1 MSLRSLRKRVPT
13 ALVLLILV
21 FLVIQF
27 SPHLG
32 FFLFLQII
40 ILASLFEFYNL
51 FRLKK
56 LFPQKALGV
65 LLALIISTSFYF
77 ESFSFELALFLC
89 LFLSGLY
96 YVITFNR
103 LEKLVTFP
111 ASVSLTLFGP
121 LYLSFTLNF
130 FYPLREER
138 GPFYIYFLF
147 AVIFLGDTGAYFF
160 GKLWGRKKMVPM
172 ASPRKTWEGSFGG
185 ILFAVLGALLAQQTF
200 LKSIPLWKALLSG
213 ILVHAVAQLSDPLES
228 LFKRAVGVKD
238 SSKVLPGHGG
248 VLDRMDSLILGTPF
262 FYYLIKFFWS

>member
-13 ALVLLILV
+13 ALVLLLLV

-27 SPHLG
+27 SPRLV
-32 FFLFLQII
+32 FFLFTQVV

-56 LFPQKALGV
+56 LFPQKTLGI

-77 ESFSFELALFLC
+77 ANFPLELALFLC
-89 LFLSGLY
+89 LLLSGLY
-96 YVITFNR
+96 YVISFNT

-111 ASVSLTLFGP
+111 TSVSLTIFGP
-121 LYLSFTLNF
+121 LYLSFTLNY

-160 GKLWGRKKMVPM
+160 GKLWGRRKMVPM

-185 ILFAVLGALLAQQTF
+185 ILFAVLGALLARQV
-200 LKSIPLWKALLSG
+200 LLRSVPLWKALVSG
-213 ILVHAVAQLSDPLES
+213 VLIHAVAQLSDPLES
-228 LFKRAVGVKD
+228 LFKRGVGVKD

-248 VLDRMDSLILGTPF
+248 VLDRIDSLILGAPF

>member
-1 MSLRSLRKRVPT
+1 MSLRSLRQRVPT
-13 ALVLLILV
+13 ALVLLLLV
-21 FLVIQF
+21 FSIIQF
-27 SPHLG
+27 LPHLA
-32 FFLFLQII
+32 FFLILQVI

-56 LFPQKALGV
+56 FFPQKVLGI
-65 LLALIISTSFYF
+65 LLALIISVSFYYTK
-77 ESFSFELALFLC
+77 FSFELALFLC
-89 LFLSGLY
+89 LLLTGLFY
-96 YVITFNR
+96 IISYNT

-111 ASVSLTLFGP
+111 SSVSLTVFGP
-121 LYLSFTLNF
+121 LYLSFTLNY
-130 FYPLREER
+130 FYPLREEK

-160 GKLWGRKKMVPM
+160 GKLWGRRKMVPM

-185 ILFAVLGALLAQQTF
+185 ILFAILGALLARQI
-200 LKSIPLWKALLSG
+200 LLRSVPLWKAILSG

-238 SSKVLPGHGG
+238 SSNILPGHGG
-248 VLDRMDSLILGTPF
+248 VLDRIDSLILGTPF